1 MSSRSAPGVI
11 IIERDFS
18 DYTAA
23 DSQTAVALLG
33 TAKRGPLNVAT
44 LITSPEQFLDV
55 FGEPSANHYAAF
67 SALNYLKFGNVLWF
81 VRVAKRYEAGAGL
94 LASLGAP
101 DGNGRIYEFDVEV
114 GHDLSVNDYLR
125 ITQTGKATT
134 QNVKV
139 TAITGQ
145 TITVDAPLIDVYDTS
160 DTSDSTIDRALSA
173 GAAASAEVFGLTRKG
188 GSIDRVVKFTAK
200 DPGEYAN
207 FGTRAGIE
215 VVIQDGGQFSNVNPS
230 TALPYESDEGVPL
243 QGIMPSAPSVD
254 TKADLLKLTSS
265 NGGVR
270 VGETRGVNYDL
281 ATTLI
286 LSVEAA
292 GGSSSS
298 SGSVEAVLT
307 VASTAGF
314 AAGQSIAIDGSPSY
328 DGAYEVAEVL
338 SSTEIQVNN
347 FPEITET
354 EPADGEYWSLENQD
368 SPKLAVVYRCT
379 DNDADAALGYS
390 TWVAQGV
397 LTKRVVVLYQG
408 RQVETFDNL
417 IGYDT
422 GSGFYWDTVIGSPNT
437 TIQNS
442 AYIHAEYL
450 GEGQQPLS
458 TYDRIKFPYNPRLL
472 LGSDTS
478 CKTSA
483 TSGSGSTLLHNAR
496 GYNGNDPLSADYI
509 GTVNDDGTKT
519 GLQLFTSKEAY
530 QIDILAIP
538 GISYAAVLQAMITV
552 LETRNDC
559 LGVFDPPFRLSPQEI
574 INWHNGTGPYSG
586 YHAAFV
592 SNKAAL
598 YYGWVRAYDAY
609 SATELW
615 LPPSCFVPAIFAYS
629 DSVGE
634 AHFAA
639 AGYQRGRVP
648 GAIAVER
655 IIEESDVETF
665 YGPAN
670 GNAINPIMTF
680 AQDGIMVYGNRT
692 LQRHASAL
700 DRINVRRLLFGIE
713 RHVARSTRRLA
724 FEQNDPIVWSQV
736 TGVIEPYLQDL
747 KGKRALEDY
756 LVKCDDK
763 TNTPSRRNQNEILAK
778 VYLIPVKSGER
789 LELNFSILPSG
800 VTLDVQ
806 VAQDNQ

>member
-1 MSSRSAPGVI
+1 MSNRSAPGVTI
-11 IIERDFS
+11 VERDFS

-23 DSQTAVALLG
+23 DSQTAVALIG
-33 TAKRGPLNVAT
+33 TAKRGPLNSAT
-44 LITSPEQFLDV
+44 LITSPEQFLET

-81 VRVAKRYEAGAGL
+81 TRVAKRYEAGAGL
-94 LASLGAP
+94 VASLGEP
-101 DGNGRIYEFDVEV
+101 DSNGRIYEFDVEA
-114 GHDLSVNDYLR
+114 GHDLSISDYIK

-134 QNVKV
+134 QNAKI
-139 TAITGQ
+139 TAITGV
-145 TITVDAPLIDVYDTS
+145 TITVDTPLIDTYDAS
-160 DTSDSTIDRALSA
+160 DESDASIAVAASS
-173 GAAASAEVFGLTRKG
+173 GAAASAEVFGLSRKG
-188 GSIDRVVKFTAK
+188 GSVTRLVKFTAK

-207 FGTRAGIE
+207 FGTRSGIE
-215 VVIQDGGQFSNVNPS
+215 IVIQDGGQFSNVNPS

-254 TKADLLKLTSS
+254 VKADLLKLTSA
-265 NGGVR
+265 NGNVR
-270 VGETRGVNYDL
+270 VGESRGVNYDL

-286 LSVEAA
+286 LGVEAA
-292 GGSSSS
+292 GESSSS
-298 SGSVEAVLT
+298 SGSVDVVLT
-307 VASTAGF
+307 VVSSAGFTAG
-314 AAGQSIAIDGSPSY
+314 QDITIDGSTDY
-328 DGAYEVAEVL
+328 DGTYEIAEVL
-338 SSTEIQVNN
+338 SATEIQVNS
-347 FPEITET
+347 FPSISET
-354 EPADGEYWSLENQD
+354 EPGDGEYWSLENQD

-379 DNDADAALGYS
+379 NNDADGSLGYS

-397 LTKRVVVLYQG
+397 LTKRVLVLYQG
-408 RQVETFDNL
+408 RQVEVFDNL

-422 GSGFYWDTVIGSPNT
+422 TSGFYWDTVIGSPST
-437 TIQNS
+437 TVSNS
-442 AYIHAEYL
+442 SFIYAEYL
-450 GEGQQPLS
+450 GEGQQTIAS
-458 TYDRIKFPYNPRLL
+458 YDRVKFPFNPRLL
-472 LGSDTS
+472 MGTETS
-478 CKTSA
+478 VKIAPTSA
-483 TSGSGSTLLHNAR
+483 SASTLLYNAR
-496 GYNGNDPLSADYI
+496 GFNGNDPLSADYI
-509 GTVNDDGTKT
+509 GTIDEDGIKT

-530 QIDILAIP
+530 QIDIIAIP
-538 GISYAAVLQAMITV
+538 GISHAAVIQAIITV
-552 LETRNDC
+552 LEQRNDC
-559 LGVFDPPFRLSPQEI
+559 LGVIDPPFRLSPQELI
-574 INWHNGTGPYSG
+574 DWHNGTGSYSG
-586 YHAAFV
+586 YHSAFV

-598 YYGWVRAYDAY
+598 YYGWIRAYDAY

-615 LPPSCFVPAIFAYS
+615 LPPSCFIPAIFAYS

-655 IIEESDVETF
+655 IIEEGDVESF

-670 GNAINPIMTF
+670 GNAVNPIMTF

-692 LQRHASAL
+692 LQRFASAL

-713 RHVARSTRRLA
+713 RHVGRSTRRLA

-736 TGVIEPYLQDL
+736 TGLIEPYLQDL

-756 LVKCDDK
+756 LVKCDEK
-763 TNTPSRRNQNEILAK
+763 TNTSARRNQNEILAK
-778 VYLIPVKSGER
+778 VYIIPIKSGEK